1 MGEIITAYPTSEIS
15 SKNCINVAQ
24 KIIKFIKTIPSINDF
39 FDSITTLGGNNTLYD
54 GVGIKF
60 SKGATY
66 ITLRG
71 ADDKYS
77 LYLQN
82 STETSDTNASSKTS
96 STFQNDIPITY
107 AIGTNGTT
115 AIWFDNYS
123 KNVCMVFGKYNGKF
137 FIANSSIKST
147 NEALIYADTSSGVNI
162 LTNPFNGSN
171 ISTGGDFIAQPYYHL
186 GINTGDI
193 YTFDGGSSLIPWGK
207 FNLNN
212 AEFVRLTGNF
222 ALRIK

>member
-1 MGEIITAYPTSEIS
+1 MSEIITAYPTSEIS
-15 SKNCINVAQ
+15 SKSFITVTQA
-24 KIIKFIKTIPSINDF
+24 IIRYIKSIPSINDF
-39 FDSITTLGGNNTLYD
+39 FDSITTFGGTNASYN

-60 SKGATY
+60 SKSAAY
-66 ITLRG
+66 IRLLG
-71 ADDKYS
+71 ADDNYS
-77 LYLQN
+77 LRLQN
-82 STETSDTNASSKTS
+82 STETSGTNLSSETS
-96 STFQNDIPITY
+96 STFKNDIPITY

-137 FIANSSIKST
+137 FIANSSINST
-147 NEALIYADTSSGVNI
+147 NEALIYADTSKGVNI

>member
-1 MGEIITAYPTSEIS
+1 MSEIITAYPTSEIS
-15 SKNCINVAQ
+15 SKSFITVAQ
-24 KIIKFIKTIPSINDF
+24 TLIRYIKSIPSINGF
-39 FDSITTLGGNNTLYD
+39 FDSITTFGGTNASYNS
-54 GVGIKF
+54 VGIKF
-60 SKGATY
+60 SKSAAY
-66 ITLRG
+66 IRLLG
-71 ADDKYS
+71 ADANYS
-77 LYLQN
+77 LCLQN
-82 STETSDTNASSKTS
+82 STETSGTNLSSETS

-137 FIANSSIKST
+137 FIANSSINST
-147 NEALIYADTSSGVNI
+147 NEALIYADTSKGVNI

-207 FNLNN
+207 FNLND